1 MQHFL
6 LSSKART
13 LSVKKIASLS
23 EMECYTYFTKI
34 RWASNKGNS
43 ICPLCGNVK
52 EHYFLS
58 TIKQYRCKGCSHT
71 FSVTSKTI
79 FHSHKLEFK
88 TLLLAIVIFTNATKS
103 LSALQLSRDIDVQ
116 YKTAWV
122 LAHKIRESLMDYNS
136 NIKFSGQ
143 VEIDGVY
150 VGNSIK
156 QANSISD
163 RVDRRK
169 VFKPNK
175 RVIIALRERDIR
187 GKGAKK
193 TKTFILKSENNKEIN
208 QIAKAY
214 IKPNSQIHTDENSAY
229 DDLLAHYDLKRVN
242 HQIEF
247 QA

>member
-1 MQHFL
+1 
-6 LSSKART
+6 
-13 LSVKKIASLS
+13 
-23 EMECYTYFTKI
+23 
-34 RWASNKGNS
+34 
-43 ICPLCGNVK
+43 
-52 EHYFLS
+52 
-58 TIKQYRCKGCSHT
+58 
-71 FSVTSKTI
+71 
-79 FHSHKLEFK
+79 
-88 TLLLAIVIFTNATKS
+88 
-103 LSALQLSRDIDVQ
+103 
-116 YKTAWV
+116 
-122 LAHKIRESLMDYNS
+122 MDYNS

-229 DDLLAHYDLKRVN
+229 
-242 HQIEF
+242 
-247 QA
+247 